1 MRTVICRFALLCS
14 FLTSLAAAGTAE
26 TMKTLIGRSDR
37 AICAALRPK
46 AKDCGTVIESA
57 TQNALAGGDNLWG
70 FSYSVRNQGI
80 QSAKDADAMK
90 AALRTLD
97 AGVLELEKNRIS
109 AISYYRESKGSLSPI
124 GPEDFHRLALNPA
137 SGVVARIDPAFLAGG
152 GTLSYL
158 TPAEWQKEGAP
169 AGSSG
174 TVQFILRP
182 SKPAH
187 VALDILNLDDQK
199 LHTVNLTACRIKA
212 ESTEKPCD
220 TQGVDLPPQVPT
232 TISLDIK
239 LMRNLKTEQPAF
251 KLVVKT
257 AENAATLV
265 NLAIPFRPRPNYF
278 LFGVTG
284 FLFGGLIAV
293 MVIIGKR
300 NKPVNVD

>member
-1 MRTVICRFALLCS
+1 MRTAFFTILIFYCCLDG
-14 FLTSLAAAGTAE
+14 LTAANTAE
-26 TMKTLIGRSDR
+26 TLKILTERTDR
-37 AICAALRPK
+37 TICTALRPT

-70 FSYSVRNQGI
+70 FSYSIRNQGI
-80 QSAKDADAMK
+80 QSAKDAEAMK
-90 AALRTLD
+90 TALRALG
-97 AGVLELEKNRIS
+97 AGVLELEKNRIA
-109 AISYYRESKGSLSPI
+109 AISYYRESKGALLPI

-137 SGVVARIDPAFLAGG
+137 SGIVARLDPAFLAAG
-152 GTLSYL
+152 GTLSYQ
-158 TPAEWQKEGAP
+158 TPTEWQKEGAP

-174 TVQFILRP
+174 TVQLTLRTP
-182 SKPAH
+182 KPAR
-187 VALDILNLDDQK
+187 VGLDILNLDDQK
-199 LHTVNLTACRIKA
+199 LHTVNITACRIKA
-212 ESTEKPCD
+212 ENTEKSCEV
-220 TQGVDLPPQVPT
+220 QGVDLPPQVAK

-257 AENAATLV
+257 GEKAATLV

>member
-1 MRTVICRFALLCS
+1 MRTAIFRILIFTCCLQG
-14 FLTSLAAAGTAE
+14 LTAANTAE
-26 TMKTLIGRSDR
+26 TLKTLTERTDR
-37 AICAALRPK
+37 AICTALRPK

-70 FSYSVRNQGI
+70 FSYSIRNQGI
-80 QSAKDADAMK
+80 QSAKDAEAMK
-90 AALRTLD
+90 AALRALG
-97 AGVLELEKNRIS
+97 AGVLELEKNRIA
-109 AISYYRESKGSLSPI
+109 AISYYRESKGSLLPI

-137 SGVVARIDPAFLAGG
+137 SGIVARLDPAFLATG
-152 GTLSYL
+152 GTLSYQ

-174 TVQFILRP
+174 TVQLTLRTP
-182 SKPAH
+182 KAAR
-187 VALDILNLDDQK
+187 VGLDILNLDDQK
-199 LHTVNLTACRIKA
+199 LHTVNITACRIKA
-212 ESTEKPCD
+212 ENTEKPCD
-220 TQGVDLPPQVPT
+220 IQGVDLSPQVAT

-257 AENAATLV
+257 GEKAATLV

-300 NKPVNVD
+300 HKPVNVD